1 MLEVRRSL
9 DRGYADHGW
18 LKSYHTF
25 SFDEYYDPVYEDF
38 GALRVI
44 NENHIRPGKGYD
56 QQAQQNV
63 EILTYVVAGELSHQ
77 DSLGNSTVVRPGDFQ
92 CLSAGSGITLT
103 ELNVSRS
110 PSQDVHLLQIWLKP
124 SAAGLAP
131 SYQQKHFASDEK
143 RARLKLVASL
153 DGEEGSMR
161 IQQDARLYSGFFNA
175 TDRAELEVAKDRRAY
190 VHVASGSIAV
200 NETRLN
206 AGDGVKITRAGRFT
220 LQSGRDA
227 DVLVIDLP

>member
-56 QQAQQNV
+56 HQAHQNV
-63 EILTYVVAGELSHQ
+63 EILTYVITGELSHR
-77 DSLGNSTVVRPGDFQ
+77 DSLGNSTTVRAGDFQ
-92 CLSAGSGITLT
+92 SLSAGTGITQS
-103 ELNVSRS
+103 ELNVSA
-110 PSQDVHLLQIWLKP
+110 SQDVHLLQIWVKP
-124 SAAGLAP
+124 SSSGLAP
-131 SYQQKHFASDEK
+131 GYEQKHFAANEK
-143 RARLKLVASL
+143 RGRLRLVASPAG
-153 DGEEGSMR
+153 DEGSMR
-161 IQQDARLYSGFFNA
+161 IQQDARFYTGAFNA
-175 TDRAELEVAKDRRAY
+175 AERSEFEVSKGRRAY
-190 VHVASGSIAV
+190 VQVASGSIAV

-206 AGDGVKITRAGRFT
+206 AGDGVKITKPGRFA
-220 LQSGRDA
+220 LRSGHDA
-227 DVLVIDLP
+227 DVLVFDLP